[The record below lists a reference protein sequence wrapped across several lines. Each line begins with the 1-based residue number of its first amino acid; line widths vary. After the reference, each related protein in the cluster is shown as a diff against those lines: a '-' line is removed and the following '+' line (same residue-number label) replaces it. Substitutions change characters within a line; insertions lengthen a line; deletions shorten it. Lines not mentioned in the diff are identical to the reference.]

1 MKKVNEGQTQVYMNG
16 MVTPQ
21 YGVNTNAPYLNTPP
35 PQLMSLTNEFFKSGK
50 SPAQVIAILVGMGT
64 PQQLAQSAVN
74 MYMMNNPQGIAISDR
89 NPNPPG
95 YPNPAG
101 RIKNLNTLG
110 AITEK
115 NNKTMQFTLNDLYE
129 KVQESLSDLNK
140 ITSDE
145 SRVSYSANNAKTVLE
160 NALAAFP
167 DLSIST
173 DVLKDMSDEEIN
185 KLKEGTKS
193 KFDIID
199 TKINPTLKFNIATRL
214 FRECATYDWIDPV
227 SDLRSYI
234 KEMYSYNVWSFK
246 VNEAVSVL
254 STRNNPLDTRLSE
267 DFKGLLKE
275 SVDSIEDN
283 IISLSK
289 KNPWSKEAASLA
301 NQINESRKGAN
312 QGKVSVERIFS
323 PVLVEGNSF
332 YFHLNGQ
339 TYRMSGS
346 KITESRVAD
355 SRFNRIIE
363 AMGMFR
369 KSDDTLTMYGQNE
382 KSLEINL
389 SEGTIKLGETDL
401 SEAGVASIKEAL
413 MSTRFFSHR
422 DLWMIEKVCSLV
434 EHMDMIAEMDN
445 FLGLSS
451 QEFLNVFL
459 TMISVD
465 EGVWINKV
473 NGSMRINEM
482 KFFTTATDALNEAK
496 SFIGYDATSYLSER
510 LIKEGNEMAK
520 VQEKRDNLNKEL
532 TFLEEKKST
541 IESVIKKIGSSEEL
555 TEAINLINSEISKK
569 EKELQSTYIS
579 EKKSK
584 ADYLNDGYVEATLK
598 NAAQSLKKG
607 QEVLINAEEFA
618 SLGADDL
625 IDVIDAKTTKSYLVP
640 KGDINVSFD

>member
-1 MKKVNEGQTQVYMNG
+1 MKKVNEGQTQVYLNS

-74 MYMMNNPQGIAISDR
+74 VYMMNNPRGITISDR

-129 KVQESLSDLNK
+129 RVQESLSDLNK

-173 DVLKDMSDEEIN
+173 DVLKDMTDEEIN

-275 SVDSIEDN
+275 SADSIEDN

-289 KNPWSKEAASLA
+289 KNPWSREAASLA

-346 KITESRVAD
+346 KITESKVAD

-389 SEGTIKLGETDL
+389 SEGTIKLGETNL
-401 SEAGVASIKEAL
+401 SEAGVASVKEAL

-422 DLWMIEKVCSLV
+422 DLWMIEKVCSLI
-434 EHMDMIAEMDN
+434 EHIDMIAEMDN

-465 EGVWINKV
+465 EGIWVNKV
-473 NGSMRINEM
+473 NSSMRINEM

-520 VQEKRDNLNKEL
+520 VQERRDVLNKEL

-541 IESVIKKIGSSEEL
+541 VKSAINKIGSSEEL
-555 TEAINLINSEISKK
+555 AEALSLINSEISKK

-584 ADYLNDGYVEATLK
+584 ADYLNDGYIEATLK
-598 NAAQSLKKG
+598 NSVQSLKKG

-618 SLGADDL
+618 SLGSDDL
-625 IDVIDAKTTKSYLVP
+625 IDVINAKTTKSYLVP
-640 KGDINVSFD
+640 KGDINVSF

>member
-1 MKKVNEGQTQVYMNG
+1 M
-16 MVTPQ
+16 
-21 YGVNTNAPYLNTPP
+21 
-35 PQLMSLTNEFFKSGK
+35 
-50 SPAQVIAILVGMGT
+50 
-64 PQQLAQSAVN
+64 
-74 MYMMNNPQGIAISDR
+74 
-89 NPNPPG
+89 
-95 YPNPAG
+95 
-101 RIKNLNTLG
+101 
-110 AITEK
+110 
-115 NNKTMQFTLNDLYE
+115 
-129 KVQESLSDLNK
+129 ES
-140 ITSDE
+140 IH
-145 SRVSYSANNAKTVLE
+145 
-160 NALAAFP
+160 F
-167 DLSIST
+167 IST
-173 DVLKDMSDEEIN
+173 ENKALIWQLLMEMNAFINIPDHYFSKVKSLYEEIN

-199 TKINPTLKFNIATRL
+199 TKVNPTLKYNIATRL

-234 KEMYSYNVWSFK
+234 KEMYSSNVWSFK

-254 STRNNPLDTRLSE
+254 STRNNPLDSRLSE
-267 DFKGLLKE
+267 DFRSLLKE
-275 SVDSIEDN
+275 SADSSIEDK

-301 NQINESRKGAN
+301 NQINENRKGAN
-312 QGKVSVERIFS
+312 QGKINVDRIFS

-332 YFHLNGQ
+332 YFYLNGK
-339 TYRMSGS
+339 TYRMHGS
-346 KITESRVAD
+346 KITESQVAD
-355 SRFNRIIE
+355 SRFTRIIE
-363 AMGMFR
+363 AMGMFK
-369 KSDDTLTMYGQNE
+369 KSDDVLTMYGQNE

-389 SEGTIKLGETDL
+389 SEGTVKLGETDL
-401 SEAGVASIKEAL
+401 SDAGVASVKEAL
-413 MSTRFFSHR
+413 MTTRFFSHK

-434 EHMDMIAEMDN
+434 EHIDMIAEMDN

-465 EGVWINKV
+465 EGIWVNKV

-482 KFFTTATDALNEAK
+482 KFFESATDALNEAK

-520 VQEKRDNLNKEL
+520 IQERRDILNKEL
-532 TFLEEKKST
+532 TFLEEKKLDL
-541 IESVIKKIGSSEEL
+541 ESAIKKIGSSEEL
-555 TEAINLINSEISKK
+555 TEALNLINSEISKK

-598 NAAQSLKKG
+598 NSVQSLKKG
-607 QEVLINAEEFA
+607 QDVLINAEEFA

-640 KGDINVSFD
+640 KGDINVSFE